1 MARYRGPKAKV
12 ARRYNS
18 PIFGLSVSKVLQ
30 RKNYPPG
37 QHGKRRKR
45 RSQFGLQLVEQQKA
59 KYTYGLLQRQFK
71 TLCEKS
77 AKNAAKTKGI
87 TGEVI
92 LQRLE
97 ARLDNTVYRLG
108 IATTR
113 REARQMISHRH
124 ITVNAKIVDI
134 PSYTLKPGEI
144 IGIAKKAEKMALIVN
159 NVANNPSNKYS
170 WLEWD
175 PSLMVGKFLAF
186 PQRSEIPEEIN
197 ERSIVELHSK

>member
-18 PIFGLSVSKVLQ
+18 PIFGSSIGKVLQ
-30 RKNYPPG
+30 KKNYPPG
-37 QHGKRRKR
+37 QHGRRRKR
-45 RSQFGLQLVEQQKA
+45 RSQFGLQLMEQQKA

-71 TLCEKS
+71 NLCEKATKS
-77 AKNAAKTKGI
+77 KGI
-87 TGEVI
+87 TGELI

-113 REARQMISHRH
+113 GEARQMVSHRH
-124 ITVNAKIVDI
+124 ITVNTKIVDI
-134 PSYTLKPGEI
+134 PSYTLKPGQV
-144 IGIAKKAEKMALIVN
+144 IGIAKKAEKIALIVH
-159 NVANNPSNKYS
+159 NVANSPSNKYS

-175 PSLMVGKFLAF
+175 PLLMVGKFLAF

>member
-30 RKNYPPG
+30 KKNYPPG
-37 QHGKRRKR
+37 QHGRRRKR

-71 TLCEKS
+71 NLCEK
-77 AKNAAKTKGI
+77 AAKIKGI

-113 REARQMISHRH
+113 REARQMVSHGH
-124 ITVNAKIVDI
+124 ITVNNSVVDI
-134 PSYTLKPGEI
+134 PSYTLKPGET
-144 IGIAKKAEKMALIVN
+144 IGIAKKAEKIALIVN
-159 NVANNPSNKYS
+159 NVASNPSNKYS

-175 PSLMVGKFLAF
+175 ASSMVGKFLAF

-197 ERSIVELHSK
+197 ERSIVELYSK

>member
-18 PIFGLSVSKVLQ
+18 SLFGSSVNKVLQ
-30 RKNYPPG
+30 KKNYPPG

-71 TLCEKS
+71 NLCEK
-77 AKNAAKTKGI
+77 AAKAKGI

-113 REARQMISHRH
+113 GQARQMVSHGH
-124 ITVNAKIVDI
+124 ITVNAGIVDI

-144 IGIAKKAEKMALIVN
+144 IGIAKKAEKMALIVQN
-159 NVANNPSNKYS
+159 IAANPSNKYS

-175 PSLMVGKFLAF
+175 PSLMAGKFLAF

>member
-1 MARYRGPKAKV
+1 M
-12 ARRYNS
+12 
-18 PIFGLSVSKVLQ
+18 
-30 RKNYPPG
+30 
-37 QHGKRRKR
+37 
-45 RSQFGLQLVEQQKA
+45 EQQKA

-71 TLCEKS
+71 NLCEKATKS
-77 AKNAAKTKGI
+77 KGI
-87 TGEVI
+87 TGELI

-108 IATTR
+108 IAATR
-113 REARQMISHRH
+113 GEARQMVSHRH
-124 ITVNAKIVDI
+124 ITVNTKIVNI
-134 PSYTLKPGEI
+134 PSYTLKPGQI
-144 IGIAKKAEKMALIVN
+144 IGIAKKAEKIALIVYN
-159 NVANNPSNKYS
+159 IANSPSNKYS

>member
-18 PIFGLSVSKVLQ
+18 PIFGSSVHKVLQ
-30 RKNYPPG
+30 KKNYPPG

-59 KYTYGLLQRQFK
+59 KYTYGLLQRNFK
-71 TLCEKS
+71 NLCEK
-77 AKNAAKTKGI
+77 AAKSKGI
-87 TGEVI
+87 TGEII

-113 REARQMISHRH
+113 REARQIVSHRH
-124 ITVNAKIVDI
+124 SMVNGKVVDI
-134 PSYTLKPGEI
+134 PSYTLKPGDLITVTEK
-144 IGIAKKAEKMALIVN
+144 AKKMTLILN
-159 NVANNPSNKYS
+159 NVASNRSNKYS

-175 PSLMVGKFLAF
+175 ALSIAGRFLNF
-186 PQRSEIPEEIN
+186 PKRSEIPEEIN

>member
-1 MARYRGPKAKV
+1 M
-12 ARRYNS
+12 
-18 PIFGLSVSKVLQ
+18 
-30 RKNYPPG
+30 
-37 QHGKRRKR
+37 
-45 RSQFGLQLVEQQKA
+45 VEQQKA

-71 TLCEKS
+71 NLCEK
-77 AKNAAKTKGI
+77 AAKAKGI

-113 REARQMISHRH
+113 GEARQMVSHGH
-124 ITVNAKIVDI
+124 ITVNGGIVDI
-134 PSYTLKPGEI
+134 PSYTLRPGEI
-144 IGIAKKAEKMALIVN
+144 IGIAKKAQKMALIVH
-159 NVANNPSNKYS
+159 NVATNPSNKYS

>member
-1 MARYRGPKAKV
+1 MVQKPRLREDITVRYLV
-12 ARRYNS
+12 HLLVRYY
-18 PIFGLSVSKVLQ
+18 

-37 QHGKRRKR
+37 QHGRRRKR
-45 RSQFGLQLVEQQKA
+45 RSQFGLQLMEQQKA

-71 TLCEKS
+71 NLCEKATKS
-77 AKNAAKTKGI
+77 KGI
-87 TGEVI
+87 TGELI

-108 IATTR
+108 IAATR
-113 REARQMISHRH
+113 GEARQMVSHRH
-124 ITVNAKIVDI
+124 ITVNTKIVNI
-134 PSYTLKPGEI
+134 PSYTLKPGQI
-144 IGIAKKAEKMALIVN
+144 IGIAKKAEKIALIVYN
-159 NVANNPSNKYS
+159 IANSPSNKYS

>member
-18 PIFGLSVSKVLQ
+18 PIFGSSVSKVLQ
-30 RKNYPPG
+30 KKNYPPG

-71 TLCEKS
+71 NLCEK
-77 AKNAAKTKGI
+77 AAKSKGI

-113 REARQMISHRH
+113 REARQMVSHGH
-124 ITVNAKIVDI
+124 ITVNAGIVDI
-134 PSYTLKPGEI
+134 PSYTLKPGEV
-144 IGIAKKAEKMALIVN
+144 IGIAKKAEKMALIVH
-159 NVANNPSNKYS
+159 NVANNPSNKYN

-175 PSLMVGKFLAF
+175 ASLMVGKFLAF

>member
-18 PIFGLSVSKVLQ
+18 PIFGSSVHKVLQ
-30 RKNYPPG
+30 KKNYPPG
-37 QHGKRRKR
+37 QHGRRRKR

-71 TLCEKS
+71 NLCEK
-77 AKNAAKTKGI
+77 AAKSKGI

-113 REARQMISHRH
+113 REARQIVSHRH
-124 ITVNAKIVDI
+124 SMVNGKVVDI
-134 PSYTLKPGEI
+134 PSYTLKPGDI
-144 IGIAKKAEKMALIVN
+144 ITVTEKAKNMALIVN
-159 NVANNPSNKYS
+159 NVGSNPSNKYS

-175 PSLMVGKFLAF
+175 ASSMVGKFLAF

>member
-18 PIFGLSVSKVLQ
+18 PIFGSSVHKVLQ
-30 RKNYPPG
+30 KKNYPPG

-71 TLCEKS
+71 NLCEK
-77 AKNAAKTKGI
+77 AAKSKGI

-113 REARQMISHRH
+113 REARQIVSHRH
-124 ITVNAKIVDI
+124 SMVNGKVVDI
-134 PSYTLKPGEI
+134 PSYTLKPGDI
-144 IGIAKKAEKMALIVN
+144 ITVTEKAKNMALIVN
-159 NVANNPSNKYS
+159 NVGSNPSNKYS

-175 PSLMVGKFLAF
+175 ASSMVGKFLAF